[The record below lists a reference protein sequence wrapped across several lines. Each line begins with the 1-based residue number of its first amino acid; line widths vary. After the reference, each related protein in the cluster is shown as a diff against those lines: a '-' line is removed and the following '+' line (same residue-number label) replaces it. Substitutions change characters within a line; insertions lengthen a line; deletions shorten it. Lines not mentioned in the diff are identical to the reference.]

1 MTELGKDMESTWSNP
16 SSSPR
21 HKTGSRSLGNC
32 AAPSQTPQVLR
43 FVNTGSYNL
52 AQTAIVRKAVRK
64 HVMQDYH
71 RIRREASTVEY
82 SRKQQ
87 LLSRGNFGLAL
98 EEAIS
103 KDESRKS
110 SDLLTWDRDD
120 RESQKYMGLT
130 LSPGRRTRG
139 HVASDS
145 TPECA
150 LVYGDGCKSLIYLL
164 VEARWLRSRLIV
176 TTQ

>member
-1 MTELGKDMESTWSNP
+1 MHSRLLLISSEVLKLTQ
-16 SSSPR
+16 SSSGSCYFTKFEAYLERIIEPIC
-21 HKTGSRSLGNC
+21 TG
-32 AAPSQTPQVLR
+32 
-43 FVNTGSYNL
+43 
-52 AQTAIVRKAVRK
+52 I
-64 HVMQDYH
+64 
-71 RIRREASTVEY
+71 
-82 SRKQQ
+82 
-87 LLSRGNFGLAL
+87 AL

-164 VEARWLRSRLIV
+164 VEAR
-176 TTQ
+176 